1 MGKEEK
7 VETPVKKRGRAK
19 KEPAVEASPPNPVLE
34 AYKLLSAIPMKSMG
48 VQNAIKILHKE
59 V

>member
-1 MGKEEK
+1 MGKDDK
-7 VETPVKKRGRAK
+7 VESPAKKRGRAK
-19 KEPAVEASPPNPVLE
+19 KEPAVEESPPNPVLE